1 MGEMLP
7 LFPLGA
13 VLYPG
18 MLLPLHIFE
27 ERYRQLVA
35 DLLDGAEPRRFGV
48 IAIRKGRETGIDGV
62 HSLYKVGCTATLRRV
77 NRHDDGRFDAL
88 TLGTQRFRLLRLDQ
102 TRPYLQ
108 GEVEILA
115 GEEPGRPGD
124 GPAVRAIQAAFREYL
139 DALTEWGGATVRLEE
154 LPDEPELLSLIVAA
168 AVVIDLPERQAML
181 AEPDTLRRLAMQRA
195 LSRETAMLRT
205 TTWPAPGSQEHAV
218 QPELGRTGEHTTGIR
233 GRGRPWQNRKPRA
246 PTFRCAPPR

>member
-27 ERYRQLVA
+27 ERYRQLVR
-35 DLLDGAEPRRFGV
+35 DLLDGPEPRRFGV

-62 HSLYKVGCTATLRRV
+62 RSLYEIGCTATLRRV
-77 NRHDDGRFDAL
+77 ERHPDGRFDII
-88 TLGTQRFRLLRLDQ
+88 TVGTQRFRLSGLDE

-108 GEVEILA
+108 GEVEMLPDEPVDPARA
-115 GEEPGRPGD
+115 GA
-124 GPAVRAIQAAFREYL
+124 AVRVIQAAFRDYL
-139 DALTEWGGATVRLEE
+139 DARIEWGGAPVRREDQ
-154 LPDEPELLSLIVAA
+154 PDEPVLLSFVVAA
-168 AVVIDLPERQAML
+168 AMIIDLPERQALL
-181 AEPDTLRRLAMQRA
+181 AESDTLRRLAMQRVL

-205 TTWPAPGSQEHAV
+205 TTSRPAPDLRNT
-218 QPELGRTGEHTTGIR
+218 PYN
-233 GRGRPWQNRKPRA
+233 PN
-246 PTFRCAPPR
+246 